1 MRVHFPVNEL
11 ATRTTPGMHPV
22 PGRQHRSRAFLEG
35 TALASLFRDMISDD
49 DSEAYPLRAFPELAI
64 ISMLNTQQRL
74 MKIGIAL
81 AIMLQGVALA
91 FGQQSSATTVLQSD
105 AKQRVEQAQGPA
117 DNSGTSRSISPVT
130 PAPAQPSYLTSI
142 YGLQGVLAETLDG
155 STVAAQSVDEKFNP
169 ASAVKLATALV
180 ALQNLGPEHRFV
192 TSLWVGGK
200 IDKTTGTLTGDLI
213 VTGRDP
219 SLHYEHAIMLG
230 RQLNQLGIRTI
241 TGNLIVG
248 PGFTMNFDWSAK
260 HSGQQFLETLDAAR
274 RSASATRAWLDERTL
289 VGDKESL
296 SSVPSVTITGEVQ
309 VGSAPP
315 EAVPLLTHKSS
326 KLVDVLKVLLC
337 YSNNFMAERIGE
349 NVGGPQAV
357 SATLADK
364 LKINADEIALSSTSG
379 LGINRVTPRA
389 MMKILRALS
398 DELWKHNLSLSDI
411 LPVAGIDP
419 GTLEDRYTDAL
430 TRGSVIAKTG
440 TLVRTDGGASSL
452 VGEMKTKSGRVV
464 LFVILNQHGNVLR
477 FRHNQDGIVSAI
489 QNALGGP
496 APFSYR
502 PVRLAMRLVDSDYE
516 TARARG
522 EYEPKN

>member
-1 MRVHFPVNEL
+1 
-11 ATRTTPGMHPV
+11 MHPETSC
-22 PGRQHRSRAFLEG
+22 QHRSRAFLECP
-35 TALASLFRDMISDD
+35 ALANLFRDMISGDD
-49 DSEAYPLRAFPELAI
+49 ARPPAQRIPERTI
-64 ISMLNTQQRL
+64 ISVMNARQRL
-74 MKIGIAL
+74 MKTEIAL
-81 AIMLQGVALA
+81 AIVLLGAALA

-105 AKQRVEQAQGPA
+105 AKQRAEPTQPSA
-117 DNSGTSRSISPVT
+117 DNSGMPRSIPPVT
-130 PAPAQPSYLTSI
+130 PGPAQPSYLTSI
-142 YGLQGVLAETLDG
+142 YGLQGLLAETLDG
-155 STVAAQSVDEKFNP
+155 STVAAQSVDERFNP

-192 TSLWVGGK
+192 TSLWAGGK
-200 IDKTTGTLTGDLI
+200 IDKITGTLTGDLM

-219 SLHYEHAIMLG
+219 SFHYEHAIMLA

-241 TGNLIVG
+241 TGNLIVA

-260 HSGQQFLETLDAAR
+260 HSGQQFLESLDAAR
-274 RSASATRAWLDERTL
+274 RSTAATRAWLDERTL

-296 SSVPSVTITGEVQ
+296 SNVPSVTISGDVQ

-315 EAVPLLTHKSS
+315 DAVPLLTHKSS

-364 LKINADEIALSSTSG
+364 LKIDANEIALSSTSG

-398 DELWKHNLSLSDI
+398 DELRKHNLSLSDI

-419 GTLEDRYTDAL
+419 GTLEDRYTDAME
-430 TRGSVIAKTG
+430 RGSVIAKTG
-440 TLVRTDGGASSL
+440 TLVHTDGGASSL

-464 LFVILNQHGNVLR
+464 LFVILNQHGNVPR
-477 FRHNQDGIVSAI
+477 FRHNQDGIVNAI

-496 APFSYR
+496 APFDYR
-502 PVRLAMRLVDSDYE
+502 PVRLSMRLVDSDYE